1 MDTKKKRTPNQ
12 KKKAI
17 VSVLLMVAILIT
29 GAFAFLSATDSKT
42 NVFTVGNVK
51 IKLSEEFD
59 TNQNGSIEKTNDEN
73 DEVYDASE
81 TQVSLKGEI
90 LPGQEIIKR
99 PYIENTGKN
108 NAWVYVTVGIPTAQD
123 VDIISKDGKT
133 NLTGTEQK
141 ILIQAYAIQENYKNN
156 NTYESTWNAYF
167 EGKEE
172 NVFGPELTENIGTHI
187 PIFTILNSNNKINT
201 PNAGWKQI
209 GEVYR
214 STNGYNYYVF
224 GYETLLEAKEND
236 SANWPKTEFCFEKVK
251 LLSDIG
257 ENELTTL
264 DYLIKETEKDTL
276 QAEIALNESANVPDG
291 YILLKREYYI
301 PGEKVSS
308 LYFDDN
314 LAKNGYSFDWSYL
327 KNPSKKAY
335 AGMEITKPT
344 ELVASYVNR
353 ADTDNPTTSAKI
365 SDWLSYDILYDES
378 TKSMYAI
385 LVGANANHP
394 NYPSGSTT
402 ETVVVPATISAKWTG
417 STFEIENGTYEKGEY
432 SHLYNTIT
440 AGTTYNLTVKKMKA
454 GNSAPYLRAVT
465 QKVVIGDTVE
475 YIGDLFAGSQ
485 VLQNVV
491 LPYRT
496 TESNHSFYGCTAL
509 TDIYFPASFTK
520 IGYEMFG
527 QCTGLTELHI
537 SEGVQEIGVD
547 SFIRCSNLT
556 KVVTPDTLITIKNG
570 AFAICPSI
578 NDFTW
583 GSNIEEIGYYCA
595 WKWTKGLTMRINN
608 IDNYCNVKSVWLS
621 NGSGM
626 VGAEQAANHGYEYD
640 YMYNNFP
647 QYYAKTYIDNNTNN
661 QIEKVVLSK
670 GITNVC
676 SYAFTNNKSL
686 KSVTFPSTLKTIG
699 VEAFINTNLSEVVL
713 PMKLEIIGARAFR
726 DCPITKITI
735 NSDFVVE
742 FGDAYQREI
751 FGGITDSSIQHI
763 TLGPNVT
770 AFNVSATGLKQLK
783 EITVDEANLNLSSED
798 GILYNKEKT
807 VLIKFP
813 NKKQMPLNIPNSV
826 TTIGDE
832 AFSGCSALT
841 NITIPDNITSIGE
854 NAFAYCSAL
863 KNIIIPDSVT
873 NVGSGAFAC
882 CTGLTNITIPN
893 SVMSIGDSTFSNC
906 SKLSDITIS
915 NNVTSIGNSVFYRCA
930 SLTNITIP
938 NSVTTIGDNAFCET
952 GLTNIVIPDSTTSIG
967 YYAFAYCNKLTSV
980 TIGNGV
986 TNIGFGAFT
995 NCNLTNI
1002 TIPNSVTSIEGSAFS
1017 GCQGLTSITIPDSVT
1032 SIGNWAFDNCFSLT
1046 SITYQGTVSDWAKV
1060 DCPPDLFA
1068 SGITITCTDGTV
1080 TTQ

>member
-1 MDTKKKRTPNQ
+1 MNTKKKRTPNQ

-108 NAWVYVTVGIPTAQD
+108 KAWVYVTVGIPTAQD

-172 NVFGPELTENIGTHI
+172 SVFGPKLTENIGTHI

-236 SANWPKTEFCFEKVK
+236 SANWTKTEFCFEKVK

-276 QAEIALNESANVPDG
+276 QAEVALNELANVPEG

-327 KNPSKKAY
+327 DNPSKKAY

-353 ADTDNPTTSAKI
+353 ADTDNPTTSTKI
-365 SDWLSYDILYDES
+365 SDWLTYNILYNKAE
-378 TKSMYAI
+378 KLLYASLI
-385 LVGANANHP
+385 GANADHP
-394 NYPSGSTT
+394 NYPNGSTT
-402 ETVVVPATISAKWTG
+402 ETVVIPAMISAKWMG
-417 STFEIENGTYEKGEY
+417 DTFEITDGTYKETE
-432 SHLYNTIT
+432 L
-440 AGTTYNLTVKKMKA
+440 GTTDLYIPDTELVVGKTYSLPVKKISDGYNSIEAMNLKA
-454 GNSAPYLRAVT
+454 VAKS
-465 QKVVIGDTVE
+465 VVMGDTIE
-475 YIGDLFAGSQ
+475 YIGNLFKNSTI
-485 VLQNVV
+485 LTDIV
-491 LPYRT
+491 LPYHT
-496 TESNHSFYGCTAL
+496 TDSNSSFYNCTAL
-509 TDIYFPASFTK
+509 KKVYIPSSFTK
-520 IGYEMFG
+520 IGFEMFG
-527 QCTGLTELHI
+527 RCTGLTELNI

-547 SFIRCSNLT
+547 SFIRCTNLT
-556 KVVTPDTLITIKNG
+556 KIVTPSTLTTIRNG
-570 AFAICPSI
+570 AFAMCSSV

-583 GSNIEEIGYYCA
+583 GENIEELGYYCV
-595 WKWTKGLTMRINN
+595 WKWTKGVTIRIKS
-608 IDNYCNVKSVWLS
+608 IDSYCNVKTVWLS
-621 NGSGM
+621 SANGD
-626 VGAEQAANHGYEYD
+626 GAEGAAQWGVDGYTSF
-640 YMYNNFP
+640 NSP
-647 QYYAKTYIDNNTNN
+647 QYFATTYLDG
-661 QIEKVVLSK
+661 QEKEINGDISLSE
-670 GITNVC
+670 GVTSVC
-676 SYAFTNNKSL
+676 DYAFSDSKIKSITFPNTL
-686 KSVTFPSTLKTIG
+686 KYIGVDAFRNTSILKVDFPSSVEEIGSQSFMDTKIAEVIFPESVKSVGEK
-699 VEAFINTNLSEVVL
+699 
-713 PMKLEIIGARAFR
+713 AFR
-726 DCPITKITI
+726 HCPITKVSI
-735 NSDFVVE
+735 NSDIEYPNIGYLGEV
-742 FGDAYQREI
+742 
-751 FGGITDSSIQHI
+751 FGGPYDSSIQYI
-763 TLGPNVT
+763 ALGKAVT
-770 AFNVSATGLKQLK
+770 SLNISASGLGQLK
-783 EITVDEANLNLSSED
+783 EIAVDKNNQVLASED
-798 GILYNKEKT
+798 GVLYNKEKT
-807 VLIKFP
+807 VLIKYP
-813 NKKQMPLNIPNSV
+813 NKKQGTLNIPNSV
-826 TTIGDE
+826 TTIGDR
-832 AFSGCSALT
+832 AFSGCSSLT
-841 NITIPDNITSIGE
+841 NLIIPDNVNSIGVSCFSNCMNLKSITIPHSITTISKRAFEKCSKLTSITISDGATHIE
-854 NAFAYCSAL
+854 DFAFSDCTSL
-863 KNIIIPDSVT
+863 TDVVIPDSVT
-873 NVGSGAFAC
+873 N
-882 CTGLTNITIPN
+882 
-893 SVMSIGDSTFSNC
+893 IGQGTFKNC
-906 SKLSDITIS
+906 K
-915 NNVTSIGNSVFYRCA
+915 
-930 SLTNITIP
+930 
-938 NSVTTIGDNAFCET
+938 
-952 GLTNIVIPDSTTSIG
+952 
-967 YYAFAYCNKLTSV
+967 
-980 TIGNGV
+980 
-986 TNIGFGAFT
+986 
-995 NCNLTNI
+995 NLVDI
-1002 TIPNSVTSIEGSAFS
+1002 TIPNSVTSIDAEAFECCYKLTNIKMSENIINIGDYAFS
-1017 GCQGLTSITIPDSVT
+1017 ICLKIKSITIPNSVT
-1032 SIGNWAFDNCFSLT
+1032 SIGRGAFEYCDALQE
-1046 SITYQGTVSDWAKV
+1046 IIYQGTMKDWNKVNISDEAFGNIK
-1060 DCPPDLFA
+1060 
-1068 SGITITCTDGTV
+1068 TITCTDGTV